1 MKNKGFTLTELLV
14 VVVILGIISGMAVPL
29 IRGLSNIFERK
40 KYSSYKDSMI
50 VASKLYNDSYSE
62 DLFGHNEN
70 GCAYITFDQLV
81 DRNLLKDIDIQGV
94 SCNSDKTYVRVTK
107 QKDKYMYVGY
117 LACGEKTD
125 GKIQDIDVSLPSF
138 IPDKDNNACT
148 GVDPS
153 TIVIGATKEKSEEYN
168 KKKKSTKLTL
178 TSYTGID
185 TKNSIYVKWSQD
197 ENAYNSDDG
206 WEKVTF
212 KIAGNQQ
219 EKIDSGDL
227 PIVSTS
233 KELITP
239 TGDSSDGSW
248 ILFVRVDQ
256 LKDIYGNKWV
266 NPDKE
271 KPDSKYVSF
280 QPFNVDTVAPVIS
293 NLAVTSTDS
302 NYNSENVNV
311 TFTGTDNH
319 STAEE
324 LKMCIAT
331 DSNGCK
337 NASDFEPYTSSKN
350 KTLDTSGSASK
361 TVYVYLKDKAGN
373 VSSSTKQYSLEGF
386 VRVYYN
392 ACDIDGKN
400 CSQFDTKTLKGTY
413 GASVT
418 ITPPA
423 KNGYKAP
430 SAVTKNYGG
439 NHTLT
444 FNYTQNYSFT
454 NFGNRGNRFTGYT
467 VSADDEGITVSYSG
481 GGTMRLWATG
491 ASGGGEEPSNYF
503 SNGSKLKYSDINSA
517 SGPTHNK
524 QYGSYFV
531 ISNNLALSS
540 GNNLELRPIVRVY
553 YYDGSTQIAGPVY
566 KKPNSSFTTLTN
578 DSNGVKGRK
587 SGYEL
592 AAWQVYSYDTTNGIN
607 TWTACD
613 QLVGSEWKKTV
624 YFEPGFTI
632 TNGAWNLSNS
642 SYPCPRHYGYSTSNG
657 YLTVRLVARWQKV
670 PVADYK

>member
-29 IRGLSNIFERK
+29 IRGLSSVFERK

-50 VASKLYNDSYSE
+50 VAAKLYNDSYSE

-138 IPDKDNNACT
+138 IPDMDTNACT
-148 GVDPS
+148 GVNPS

-185 TKNSIYVKWSQD
+185 TKNSVYIKWSQN

-219 EKIDSGDL
+219 EKINNGDL

-239 TGDSSDGSW
+239 SGDSSDGSW

-256 LKDIYGNKWV
+256 LKDIYGNKWI

-271 KPDSKYVSF
+271 KLDSKYVSF
-280 QPFNVDTVAPVIS
+280 QPFNVDTIAPVIS
-293 NLAVTSTDS
+293 NLAVTSTAS
-302 NYNSENVNV
+302 NYNSENVKV

-319 STAEE
+319 SKDED
-324 LKMCIAT
+324 LKMCIT
-331 DSNGCK
+331 TGSNGCK
-337 NASDFEPYTSSKN
+337 NASDYEPYTSSKN
-350 KTLDTSGSASK
+350 KTLDTSGSANK

-373 VSSSTKQYSLEGF
+373 VSSSTKQYTIQGF
-386 VRVYYN
+386 VHVYYK
-392 ACDIDGKN
+392 ACDANGDN
-400 CSQFDTKTLKGTY
+400 CSQFKEDTLTGNY
-413 GASVT
+413 GESVT
-418 ITPPA
+418 ITPVA
-423 KNGYKAP
+423 KEHYTAP
-430 SAVTKNYGG
+430 GAVTRNYGG

-444 FNYTQNYSFT
+444 FTYTYEQNYDFFGHGTNNSNYTVSSNSDSAMTIVCNKANGNYIVIYPVQADSSYTKKWTYETEHNFSYNLFSSSEFGAGSNGKYGIYFASGLREWGNTESNVGADTLAIRPYIQLIHKVDGKEYGSRQYKTIRST
-454 NFGNRGNRFTGYT
+454 NVQTYAPTKTGYT
-467 VSADDEGITVSYSG
+467 LRAWRAY
-481 GGTMRLWATG
+481 
-491 ASGGGEEPSNYF
+491 GETKN
-503 SNGSKLKYSDINSA
+503 SNGMANA
-517 SGPTHNK
+517 SYTACVQNNK
-524 QYGSYFV
+524 
-531 ISNNLALSS
+531 
-540 GNNLELRPIVRVY
+540 PVY
-553 YYDGSTQIAGPVY
+553 YD
-566 KKPNSSFTTLTN
+566 KNFTFNAT
-578 DSNGVKGRK
+578 D
-587 SGYEL
+587 
-592 AAWQVYSYDTTNGIN
+592 
-607 TWTACD
+607 
-613 QLVGSEWKKTV
+613 
-624 YFEPGFTI
+624 
-632 TNGAWNLSNS
+632 WNISNS
-642 SYPCPRHYGYSTSNG
+642 SYPCPTMWGYVDGVETV
-657 YLTVRLVARWQKV
+657 YLEAIWQKT